1 MVGIREKKR
10 KKKERKEKKA
20 REQMEETRASVASF
34 PAPGDANGLFYYV
47 SGVGIE
53 LVLDYYDAFD
63 SLAGHFVWHWS
74 ESGVCADDSV
84 HG

>member
-1 MVGIREKKR
+1 
-10 KKKERKEKKA
+10 
-20 REQMEETRASVASF
+20 MEETRASVASF
-34 PAPGDANGLFYYV
+34 PGDANGLFYYV

>member
-34 PAPGDANGLFYYV
+34 PGDANGLFYYV